1 MIITIAS
8 FKGGVGK
15 TTTAIHLCQYFAT
28 RRPKRRVVLADG
40 DPNRTVIDWAESSP
54 FDLPFA
60 VADASEKLPD
70 YDVLVVDTPART
82 EPDELAE
89 LIETSTLVVVPT
101 KVDIF
106 DVRATLALADILK
119 PQANNYR
126 ILLTCL
132 PPRGKRLFN
141 AAIDLFDEKD
151 LKAFDT
157 GIQQFTV
164 YRDAA
169 YEGVPVGRY
178 SQAGKKAMMD
188 YEEIGSQILKGWKN
202 G

>member
-15 TTTAIHLCQYFAT
+15 TTTAIHLCQYFGT
-28 RRPKRRVVLADG
+28 RRPKKRVVLADG
-40 DPNRTVIDWAESSP
+40 DPNRTAIDWAESSP
-54 FDLPFA
+54 FDLPFI
-60 VADASEKLPD
+60 VSDASEKLPV

-82 EPDELAE
+82 APEELSN
-89 LIETSTLVVVPT
+89 LIENSNLVIIPT

-106 DVRATLALADILK
+106 DVRATLALADTLR
-119 PQANNYR
+119 PYANKYR
-126 ILLTCL
+126 ILLTEL
-132 PPRGKRLFN
+132 PRGKRLFN
-141 AAIDLFDEKD
+141 AAINLFIEHELDVFKS
-151 LKAFDT
+151 
-157 GIQQFTV
+157 GIQHVTA

-178 SQAGKKAMMD
+178 SEIGKKAMTD
-188 YEEIGSQILKGWKN
+188 YEKIGAQILQEWKD

>member
-28 RRPKRRVVLADG
+28 CKPKRKVVLADG
-40 DPNRTVIDWAESSP
+40 DPNRTAIDWAESSQ

-60 VADASEKLPD
+60 VVDASKDLPN
-70 YDVLVVDTPART
+70 YDLLIVDTPART
-82 EPDELAE
+82 EPGDLAD
-89 LIETSTLVVVPT
+89 LIETSTIVVIPT

-106 DVRATLALADILK
+106 DVRATLALGYMLRPYPDK
-119 PQANNYR
+119 YR
-126 ILLTCL
+126 ILLTGL
-132 PPRGKRLFN
+132 PRGKRLYN
-141 AAIDLFDEKD
+141 AAKKLFEDES
-151 LKAFDT
+151 LKCFEG
-157 GIQQFTV
+157 GIQQLTV

-178 SQAGKKAMMD
+178 NEVGKKAMTE
-188 YEEIGSQILKGWKN
+188 YENIGSQILKGWN
-202 G
+202 NA

>member
-15 TTTAIHLCQYFAT
+15 TTSAIHLCQYFAT
-28 RRPKRRVVLADG
+28 RKPKRRVVLADG

-60 VADASEKLPD
+60 VADASGELPE
-70 YDVLVVDTPART
+70 YEILVVDTPART
-82 EPDELAE
+82 EPNELAD
-89 LIETSTLVVVPT
+89 LIESSTLLLIPS

-106 DVRATLALADILK
+106 DVRATLALADTLR
-119 PQANNYR
+119 PYPNRYR
-126 ILLTCL
+126 ILLTGL
-132 PPRGKRLFN
+132 PPRGKRLLN
-141 AAIDLFDEKD
+141 AALELFNEKE
-151 LKAFDT
+151 LQVFKS
-157 GIQQFTV
+157 GIQHFTV

-169 YEGVPVGRY
+169 YEGIPVGRY
-178 SQAGKKAMMD
+178 SEAGKRAMQD
-188 YEEIGSQILKGWKN
+188 YEEIGSQILKGWKD

>member
-28 RRPKRRVVLADG
+28 CRPKRKVILADG
-40 DPNRTVIDWAESSP
+40 DPNRTAIDWAESSQ

-60 VADASEKLPD
+60 VVDASNELPN
-70 YDVLVVDTPART
+70 YDVLIVDTPART
-82 EPDELAE
+82 EPDDLAD
-89 LIETSTLVVVPT
+89 LIETSTLVVIPT

-106 DVRATLALADILK
+106 DVRATLALGYMLRPYPDK
-119 PQANNYR
+119 YR
-126 ILLTCL
+126 ILLTGL
-132 PPRGKRLFN
+132 PRGKRLYT
-141 AAIDLFDEKD
+141 AAKKMFEDEG
-151 LKAFDT
+151 LKCLEG
-157 GIQQFTV
+157 GIQQLTV

-178 SQAGKKAMMD
+178 NEVGKKAMTE
-188 YEEIGSQILKGWKN
+188 YENIGSQIMKGWSYV
-202 G
+202 

>member
-1 MIITIAS
+1 MIITLAS

-28 RRPKRRVVLADG
+28 RKPKLKVVLADG
-40 DPNRTVIDWAESSP
+40 DPNRTAIDWEESSQ

-60 VADASEKLPD
+60 VVDASEDLPK

-82 EPDELAE
+82 EPDELAD
-89 LIETSTLVVVPT
+89 LIETSTLVIIPT

-106 DVRATLALADILK
+106 DVRATLALGDALRPYPHK
-119 PQANNYR
+119 CR
-126 ILLTCL
+126 ILLTGL
-132 PPRGKRLFN
+132 PRGKRLYES
-141 AAIDLFDEKD
+141 AKQLFDEQG
-151 LKAFDT
+151 LKSFDG
-157 GIQQFTV
+157 GIQQLAV

-178 SQAGKKAMMD
+178 NEAGKKAMAD
-188 YEEIGSQILKGWKN
+188 YEKIGAQILKGWKN